1 MSQES
6 SQGGQV
12 QVVEPG
18 SPDDPFSVKGAAGEQ
33 PKTGPNAG
41 PSQPATDDNPPASE
55 PFTEDDDA
63 KLLRELEETI
73 QTRVSAAQS
82 GLNKRNSQLEKQ
94 VKETSEQ
101 LAAVQKS
108 LKDAER
114 RAAAANLSE
123 DQLAVLK
130 AQWDAEDKEGTLGTK
145 EKAVD
150 DYFRNVTAYDL
161 VTRYGKYGLT
171 PELLEEAET
180 VDEMHLVAE
189 KTRADFLESG
199 GKPAPTGPAG
209 ARAPS
214 DLGGRAPGA
223 EPFKLGTE
231 QGVKALA
238 DNVRDLFKQPGN
250 VL

>member
-1 MSQES
+1 MSPES
-6 SQGGQV
+6 SQDGRV

-18 SPDDPFSVKGAAGEQ
+18 SPDDPFSVKGTGEQ
-33 PKTGPNAG
+33 PKTGPSAR

-101 LAAVQKS
+101 LTAVQKS

-114 RAAAANLSE
+114 RAAAANLGE

-130 AQWDAEDKEGTLGTK
+130 VRWDAEDKEGTLTVK

-150 DYFRNVTAYDL
+150 DYLRATTAYDL
-161 VTRYGKYGLT
+161 VVRYGKYGLT

-189 KTRADFLESG
+189 RTAREFLESG
-199 GKPAPTGPAG
+199 GKPAEKGPAG
-209 ARAPS
+209 AKAPS

-231 QGVKALA
+231 QGVKGLA
-238 DNVRDLFKQPGN
+238 DNVRNLFKQPGN